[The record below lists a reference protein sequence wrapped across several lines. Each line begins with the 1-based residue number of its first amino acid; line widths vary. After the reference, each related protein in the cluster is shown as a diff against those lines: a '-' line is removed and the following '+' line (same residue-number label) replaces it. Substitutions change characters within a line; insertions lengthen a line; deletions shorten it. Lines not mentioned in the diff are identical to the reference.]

1 MPKRVH
7 GMMPLAPPATTL
19 STVPDQ
25 FPMRTLDADRT
36 DLLEL
41 TRTIASRDARGG
53 AAEPIARGTCFG
65 RYLVLDA
72 IGRGG
77 MGVVYL
83 AEQLEPV
90 RRTVAIK
97 VIPQGRLS
105 PQHCVR
111 FDIERQALARMNHP
125 GIAQILDAGTTP
137 EDQPWFVMEHVEG
150 LPLDRWLATD
160 KPDLKQRIA
169 LLRDVAR
176 AVAHAHQRGLLHCDL
191 KPSNILITQV
201 DDKPFAK
208 LIDFGIART
217 LGARGEGSS
226 AGTPS
231 YMSPEQCVEG
241 AELDTRSDVF
251 SLGVLLFELI
261 SGRRYRAWQTEQPLT
276 LAEAGRRVAAERPRE
291 PSAAGGQRLPR
302 ASELDAI
309 VLKAVAPERE
319 QRYSSAD
326 ALADDIDRWLALLPV
341 EALPARP
348 SYRLRCFL
356 RRHKAVSAALLLG
369 LAVAAGLLWRLFD
382 QLAETRR
389 ERDSAEQ
396 ITGLLLETFRAADP
410 YSHPGGSITARELL
424 RSSADGIRA
433 QALDSEVRL
442 RVLESLGEVQHRLQL
457 HEDAAQTFSQ
467 ALGLMG
473 ESAARQPRGI
483 AMMHAHANAVM
494 DAEHF
499 ERALTMSG
507 TLIES
512 ARHHGQPGQ
521 LCNALLLRAQVLEY
535 LERYDDAQ
543 ATLAEAEVELTRHPD
558 RELRQRFLRLR
569 GRIASYWRVGDIG
582 IADLQE
588 ALALADAIWGEQ
600 DLRTV
605 DTLSDLA
612 LAESFA
618 GRMAASEQNRR
629 RVAQL
634 TERIWGEDS
643 PDLAVALDNLAVH
656 LTRMGGEE
664 RLSEAEPLTRR
675 ALGILQARLGPDSMT
690 TGATANN
697 LANVLAARNR
707 HEQALEA
714 YAAALQGMVASLG
727 EDHSRVGIV
736 RHNLG
741 RSLMAL
747 GRLDEAG
754 VQLSQSE
761 AILRERLGSD
771 DPRYS
776 IWRTTQAGLH
786 LARSEIDQA
795 RRLLDEAEPVLLGAF
810 EESSPQVGRLRDL
823 QAKL

>member
-1 MPKRVH
+1 
-7 GMMPLAPPATTL
+7 
-19 STVPDQ
+19 
-25 FPMRTLDADRT
+25 MRTLDADRT

-41 TRTIASRDARGG
+41 TRTIASGTSPDG

-72 IGRGG
+72 IGQGG

-105 PQHCVR
+105 PEHCVR

-150 LPLDRWLATD
+150 LPLDRWLEAD
-160 KPDLKQRIA
+160 KPELGQRIA

-201 DDKPFAK
+201 DGRPFPK

-217 LGARGEGSS
+217 LGARGEGGH

-261 SGRRYRAWQTEQPLT
+261 SGRRYRAWKTEQPLG
-276 LAEAGRRVAAERPRE
+276 LAEAEQQVAAEQPRG
-291 PSAAGGQRLPR
+291 PSTASSNRLPR
-302 ASELDAI
+302 AAELDAI
-309 VLKAVAPERE
+309 VLRAIAPERE
-319 QRYSSAD
+319 QRYSGAD
-326 ALADDIDRWLALLPV
+326 ALADDIDRWLNMLPV

-356 RRHKAVSAALLLG
+356 RRHQAVSAALLLG
-369 LAVAAGLLWRLFD
+369 LAVAAGLMWRLVD

-389 ERDSAEQ
+389 ERDAAEQ

-410 YSHPGGSITARELL
+410 YSHPGGSITARQLL
-424 RSSADGIRA
+424 RTSADSIRS
-433 QALDSEVRL
+433 QSLETEVRL
-442 RVLESLGEVQHRLQL
+442 RLLESLGEVQHRLQL
-457 HEDAAQTFSQ
+457 HEDAALTYSQ
-467 ALGLMG
+467 ALDLMG
-473 ESAARQPRGI
+473 EPAARQPRGI
-483 AMMHAHANAVM
+483 AMLQAHVVAVM
-494 DAEHF
+494 DAERF
-499 ERALTMSG
+499 EQALTMSG
-507 TLIES
+507 PLIES
-512 ARHHGQPGQ
+512 ARRHGEPGQ
-521 LCNALLLRAQVLEY
+521 LGNALLLRAQILEY
-535 LERYDDAQ
+535 LERYEAAQ
-543 ATLAEAEVELTRHPD
+543 AALAEAESELTRHPD
-558 RELRQRFLRLR
+558 RELRQRFLRQR
-569 GRIASYWRVGDIG
+569 GRVASYWRVGDIG
-582 IADLQE
+582 IADLE
-588 ALALADAIWGEQ
+588 AALALADAIWGEK
-600 DLRTV
+600 DLRTL
-605 DTLSDLA
+605 DALSDLA
-612 LAESFA
+612 LAQSFA
-618 GRMAASEQNRR
+618 GNMAASEANRR
-629 RVAQL
+629 RVAEL

-643 PDLAVALDNLAVH
+643 PDLAIALDNLAVH

-664 RLSEAEPLTRR
+664 RLVEAEPLTRR

-707 HEQALEA
+707 HDQALEA
-714 YAAALQGMVASLG
+714 YAAALQGMIASLG
-727 EDHSRVGIV
+727 ENHSRVAIV

-747 GRLDEAG
+747 GQLDEAG
-754 VQLSQSE
+754 KQLAQSE
-761 AILRERLGSD
+761 IILRERLGTD
-771 DPRYS
+771 DARYS

-786 LARSEIDQA
+786 LARGETEQA
-795 RRLLDEAEPVLLGAF
+795 RRLLSDAEPVLLEAF
-810 EESSPQVGRLRDL
+810 GESSQQIARLRDL